1 MKEAHELAANR
12 SRLSEMKGK
21 KHHERKGHSP
31 VLRPD
36 SVRNVR
42 ERGRSA
48 KLRSYWEEAI
58 YRLIKR
64 KGEESPFTKL
74 NVEPES
80 GEGLRRVIHRRLILP
95 CNDLTFKGK
104 TADPA
109 RRSKQKRKITRPAV
123 CPPPARPQ
131 KSVQMKRL
139 RVC

>member
-42 ERGRSA
+42 ERRRCA
-48 KLRSYWEEAI
+48 KLRS

-80 GEGLRRVIHRRLILP
+80 GEGLRRVINSRLILP
-95 CNDLTFKGK
+95 CNDLTFKRK
-104 TADPA
+104 TEDPA
-109 RRSKQKRKITRPAV
+109 RRPKQKRKITRPAV
-123 CPPPARPQ
+123 LSTPSPA
-131 KSVQMKRL
+131 SEISSDEEA
-139 RVC
+139 

>member
-12 SRLSEMKGK
+12 CRLSGMKGK
-21 KHHERKGHSP
+21 KHYERKSHSP

-42 ERGRSA
+42 ERGRSG

-74 NVEPES
+74 NVESES
-80 GEGLRRVIHRRLILP
+80 GEGLRRVIHSRLILL
-95 CNDLTFKGK
+95 CNDLTFKRK
-104 TADPA
+104 TEDPA
-109 RRSKQKRKITRPAV
+109 TRPKQKRKITRPAV
-123 CPPPARPQ
+123 LSTPSPA
-131 KSVQMKRL
+131 SEISSDEEA
-139 RVC
+139 